1 MSERILRVAVALLA
15 LAGAAV
21 SAYLV
26 SVRYQGAELLCST
39 GGCETVQSSEYAD
52 VLGVPVPLLGLV
64 AYLVIAATALVRSV
78 EAQLLGAA
86 LALTGAAFSAYLL
99 VLQLVVIEAVCDWC
113 VANDVIV
120 SLVAGAALLLIRGG
134 VRARA

>member
-1 MSERILRVAVALLA
+1 VSERTLRTAVALLA
-15 LAGAAV
+15 LAGAGV

-26 SVRYQGAELLCST
+26 YVRYQGAELLCST
-39 GGCETVQSSEYAD
+39 GGCETVQSSEYAE

-78 EAQLLGAA
+78 EARLLGAA

-113 VANDVIV
+113 LANDVIV
-120 SLVAGAALLLIRGG
+120 SLVAAAALLLIRSG